1 MRSFHNKIV
10 LINSSFIFKSSN
22 VTMRLSVIHVQ
33 GKFNCI
39 NDLANVK
46 EYCIIKTMQENISVK
61 RKEAS
66 NNTNSKLNSGR
77 TILSEF
83 YAEMVL
89 TKKQTR

>member
-1 MRSFHNKIV
+1 
-10 LINSSFIFKSSN
+10 
-22 VTMRLSVIHVQ
+22 MRLSVIHVQ

-46 EYCIIKTMQENISVK
+46 EYCIIKTIQENISVK

-66 NNTNSKLNSGR
+66 NNTNSKLNCGR
-77 TILSEF
+77 TILSEV